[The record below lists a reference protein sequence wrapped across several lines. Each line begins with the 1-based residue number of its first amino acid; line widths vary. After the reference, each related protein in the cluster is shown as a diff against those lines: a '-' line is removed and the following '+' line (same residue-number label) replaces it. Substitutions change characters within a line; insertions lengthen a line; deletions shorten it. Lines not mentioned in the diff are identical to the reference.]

1 MILNKGRCNQNGIKI
16 KINVY
21 TLLSTGELSD
31 RLVDSFIERM
41 KEKEK
46 DSSKLKEENYRA
58 PLSDCNAPTMKT
70 SNSQD
75 KTNVSDTPSLTF
87 GEQQAEPDMNPT
99 TSVVT
104 KRGNAAPGPKRSRM
118 F

>member
-1 MILNKGRCNQNGIKI
+1 
-16 KINVY
+16 
-21 TLLSTGELSD
+21 
-31 RLVDSFIERM
+31 M

-58 PLSDCNAPTMKT
+58 PLSNCNAPTM
-70 SNSQD
+70 NSQD
-75 KTNVSDTPSLTF
+75 KINVSDPPSLSF

-104 KRGNAAPGPKRSRM
+104 QRGNAAPGPKRSRM